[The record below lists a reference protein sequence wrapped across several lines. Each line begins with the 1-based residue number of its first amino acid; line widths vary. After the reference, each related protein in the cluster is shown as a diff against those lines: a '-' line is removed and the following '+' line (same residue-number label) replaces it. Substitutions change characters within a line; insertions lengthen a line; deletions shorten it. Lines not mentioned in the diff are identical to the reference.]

1 MKYVLIT
8 SIVLALTLC
17 IVGCK
22 KEDYNYKVKISKAS
36 WSGWDGGGSNK
47 GDPVEYEVVDGK
59 EYNLDNGNFVFT
71 IKKVKSDYIVIETK
85 EAFSDNEKG
94 IDLNTKK
101 KEFKVTFDKEIEL
114 TTPTMDAGNTY
125 RLILIK

>member
-8 SIVLALTLC
+8 SIVLVLALC

-22 KEDYNYKVKISKAS
+22 KEDYNYKVKITKSS
-36 WSGWDGGGSNK
+36 WSGWNGGSSSEE
-47 GDPVEYEVVDGK
+47 DPVEYEVVDGK
-59 EYNLDNGNFVFT
+59 EYNLDNGYFVFT
-71 IKKVKSDYIVIETK
+71 IKKVTSDYIVIETK

-94 IDLNTKK
+94 VDLNTTK
-101 KEFKVTFDKEIEL
+101 KEFKVTFDKELKL